1 MRNHLRIALKHFLDR
16 PEEIVIRGSFCV
28 RRVTIQN
35 TEAVLITHLT
45 FMGRDEFNTCI
56 WIPQSNTLFVCP
68 GAEKLTSEIAF
79 VIRSIRRLGMI
90 LDHIKLPNSTD
101 VTKEYE
107 RYLIE

>member
-45 FMGRDEFNTCI
+45 FMGRDEFTLHL
-56 WIPQSNTLFVCP
+56 IPKAFYLFVPVQKSQTKSFCD
-68 GAEKLTSEIAF
+68 T
-79 VIRSIRRLGMI
+79 VI
-90 LDHIKLPNSTD
+90 
-101 VTKEYE
+101 
-107 RYLIE
+107 